1 MDLLAERLNDIADKM
16 RHAITPTIIKI
27 IEGMRHIL
35 STASEVEQTGP
46 ALRAFEAVSKTLS
59 PGEESAVAA
68 AVTTVTR
75 ALRDSD
81 SRPALVRVVVVRV
94 SLVGPA
100 VSRNAYDPDDQQE
113 QQEKALQLEQGL

>member
-68 AVTTVTR
+68 AVPLVLNLLAQKT
-75 ALRDSD
+75 
-81 SRPALVRVVVVRV
+81 SRLSAMQTLLAF
-94 SLVGPA
+94 S
-100 VSRNAYDPDDQQE
+100 
-113 QQEKALQLEQGL
+113 